1 MCNPYSSSA
10 SLMLECEVQVLA
22 SVGSSRVEIQ
32 WFFNDTTSQEIL
44 HITDTDSFPPL
55 SAISYLGN
63 QTVVDGDM
71 WTLSS
76 RITFSSL
83 SYLIHQGMYFCQV
96 ALDGNIALFS
106 PSDGLL
112 VETEEIGEY
121 LNFHPCSDALS
132 KHTMK
137 CAGNLSSSTSLTT
150 SVPTSAASPLHTT
163 STAPPLRTTSAA
175 SLQHTEASS
184 PSTAD
189 SSRGTPTLSLWVY
202 VLVAIAAV
210 FGMIIVVLTILCVGL
225 CLKKNKTTDSF
236 KREFVLCL
244 FSCKS

>member
-1 MCNPYSSSA
+1 M
-10 SLMLECEVQVLA
+10 QVLA
-22 SVGSSRVEIQ
+22 SVGSSRVDIQ
-32 WFFNDTTSQEIL
+32 WLFNDTTSQAIL
-44 HITDTDSFPPL
+44 HITDTESFPPL

-71 WTLSS
+71 RTLSS

-83 SYLIHQGMYFCQV
+83 SSLIHQGVYFCQV

-112 VETEEIGEY
+112 VETEEIGDY
-121 LNFHPCSDALS
+121 LNFHPCSDALF
-132 KHTMK
+132 KRTMK

-150 SVPTSAASPLHTT
+150 SALMSAAPPQHTT
-163 STAPPLRTTSAA
+163 SARP
-175 SLQHTEASS
+175 LQHTVASS

-189 SSRGTPTLSLWVY
+189 CSRGNPTLSLWAY
-202 VLVAIAAV
+202 VLVVIAAV
-210 FGMIIVVLTILCVGL
+210 FGMIIVVLTILCVVL
-225 CLKKNKTTDSF
+225 YLKNKTTDSLK
-236 KREFVLCL
+236 KRELVLCL